1 MVTMQSGVRPWRRLS
16 GDLFRFTTTD
26 LRELHMAVMAAFD
39 ESAVVQP
46 ALRFEEVRHGL
57 SRLGWDEPLDDDR
70 LSQAL
75 GSLAGWG
82 LLDVTQDHAA
92 HYATPE
98 EFERRN
104 LQWSLTAEGQAAI
117 GGVLHAVA
125 ELRRAVSLQPAVLD
139 AIADGLVDLHRLL
152 TRPAPAETGNAQAD
166 PGGGP
171 GRIATT
177 LTAVEGHL
185 ESLVASVRA
194 FNTHL
199 QRLLRDDATDD
210 QVFLDVKRRTVAYL
224 EDYISGV
231 ERPARRVAVA
241 VHRLEQEVGVAVLHD
256 RALAGA
262 NLAPLAGEDPA
273 PAWLEER
280 ARRWAALAAWFAPES
295 GEAKIASLVGIG
307 RQAIIQ
313 LLRVLERRFEARR
326 RSASVVEDFRALAGW
341 FSAAVSE
348 EEAHRL
354 FNAAFGLWP
363 ARHAHLL
370 ADDEE
375 AVPASTSWLEA
386 CPVEVAP
393 ALRTSGTLTNR
404 GRPRPIGDPS
414 VVRARRQREQ
424 AEALARH
431 RRLRT
436 ALATD
441 GSVPLA
447 RFGHLDTTAFAELL
461 GLLSGALSAVPSG
474 DGTRRALSADGQ
486 VEVVLAPP
494 PASAPPVRLSTEAG
508 ALESPNFR
516 VRIEVLSAPAR
527 IREATGA

>member
-1 MVTMQSGVRPWRRLS
+1 
-16 GDLFRFTTTD
+16 
-26 LRELHMAVMAAFD
+26 MAVMTAFE

-57 SRLGWDEPLDDDR
+57 SRLGWDEPLDDDH
-70 LSQAL
+70 LSHTLGAL
-75 GSLAGWG
+75 VGWG

-152 TRPAPAETGNAQAD
+152 TLPVANAASDRSDDPAAAD
-166 PGGGP
+166 SGGSHA
-171 GRIATT
+171 GRVSTT

-199 QRLLRDDATDD
+199 QRLLRDDATADH
-210 QVFLDVKRRTVAYL
+210 VFLDVKRRTITYL
-224 EDYISGV
+224 EDYIAGV

-241 VHRLEQEVGVAVLHD
+241 AKKLERDVGVAVLHD

-262 NLAPLAGEDPA
+262 NLAPMAGGDPA

-280 ARRWAALAAWFAPES
+280 ARRWAALLAWFAPES
-295 GEAKIASLVGIG
+295 GEAKITSLVAVG

-341 FSAAVSE
+341 FSAAISE

-370 ADDEE
+370 QDDEE
-375 AVPASTSWLEA
+375 ALPATTSWLEA
-386 CPVEVAP
+386 RPVEVAP

-431 RRLRT
+431 HRLRR

-441 GSVPLA
+441 GSVPLSS
-447 RFGHLDTTAFAELL
+447 FGRLDATAFAELL
-461 GLLSGALSAVPSG
+461 ALLSEALAAVPSG
-474 DGTRRALSADGQ
+474 DGARRALSADGQ
-486 VEVVLAPP
+486 VEVVLVPP
-494 PASAPPVRLSTEAG
+494 SPGASPVRLSTEAG
-508 ALESPNFR
+508 MLTAPDFGI
-516 VRIEVLSAPAR
+516 RIDLVAVPAGAQQEASSA
-527 IREATGA
+527 